1 MYKIWC
7 ANNEVAGEGAEWQD
21 ANILAQVVSWTG
33 LWSQYPS
40 DTSEELNSSHRRV
53 FNNYQPYD
61 NIFGILVQEK
71 NLLLL
76 IIDTKLNWMKNKSAL
91 ILIRYYISYFG
102 NLLQNSS
109 IFQKL
114 IFMKVFKCS
123 VIRWIVEFTKI
134 LICTSPW
141 CWVCP
146 SVHLQ
151 MCCCC
156 VAWELF
162 QNSYHN
168 GIRESLRNI
177 CRHRCRPVVCS
188 FLQRCN
194 QQ

>member
-1 MYKIWC
+1 M
-7 ANNEVAGEGAEWQD
+7 
-21 ANILAQVVSWTG
+21 
-33 LWSQYPS
+33 
-40 DTSEELNSSHRRV
+40 
-53 FNNYQPYD
+53 
-61 NIFGILVQEK
+61 QEK

-123 VIRWIVEFTKI
+123 VIRRWSVDFTKI
-134 LICTSPW
+134 LIFTSPG
-141 CWVCP
+141 VCP

-168 GIRESLRNI
+168 GIHDSLRNI